1 MKFINKFFCA
11 ALLING
17 AMADEVLLKDGMK
30 IIGDIQQVHQD
41 KIVITTKYAGELTV
55 EMVNVEKFHTDVEQ
69 NVAFEKD
76 QKLVGKVT
84 YEDEKATLVRNEDEK
99 MPLKDLIS
107 VWGVDKN
114 HPDYVAPIDPW
125 TYKAYADISSQEGNT
140 DKDLYSLG
148 LSAEYDDG
156 DEHKAKF
163 FATSKE
169 GSSNGEKTDKEYR
182 LGADYERLF
191 GDPKHHSWYVRGGWE
206 NDEIE
211 GIDYRVGAAA
221 GYGYYWLKSEE
232 TTLRTRIGLGYL
244 VEEYVDGTD
253 KKDSVSLDVGVNYQQ
268 AVGDWATWET
278 DVTYVPAVDD
288 FADDYLIRHTSDISV
303 PLTVQEDWSL
313 FLKLG
318 VEHDY
323 NSQPAED
330 RDNLD
335 TTYFLR
341 LALKI

>member
-1 MKFINKFFCA
+1 MKFINSLMFL
-11 ALLING
+11 ALISS
-17 AMADEVLLKDGMK
+17 MTSADEVLLKDGMK
-30 IIGDIQQVHQD
+30 LVGDIQQVHQD
-41 KIVITTKYAGELTV
+41 KIIIKTKYAGEITV
-55 EMVNVEKFHTDVEQ
+55 AMENVDKFHTETEQ
-69 NVAFEKD
+69 NVAFEKE

-84 YEDEKATLVRNEDEK
+84 YEDEKAILVRNEDEK
-99 MPLKDLIS
+99 MPLKGLVSI
-107 VWGVDKN
+107 WGVDKN
-114 HPDYVAPIDPW
+114 HPDYVEPIDPW

-156 DEHKAKF
+156 DQKAKF
-163 FATSKE
+163 FGTSKE
-169 GSSNGEKTDKEYR
+169 GSTDGQKTDKEYR

-221 GYGYYWLKSEE
+221 GYGYYWLKNDE
-232 TTLRTRIGLGYL
+232 TTLRTRMGLGYI

-253 KKDSVSLDVGVNYQQ
+253 KKDSVSLDLGFNYKQ

-278 DVTYVPAVDD
+278 DVTYLPAVDD
-288 FADDYLIRHTSDISV
+288 FGDYLMRHLSGISV
-303 PLTVQEDWSL
+303 PLTVQDDWSL

-318 VEHDY
+318 VQHEY
-323 NSQPAED
+323 NSEPAED
-330 RDNLD
+330 RDELD

>member
-11 ALLING
+11 ALLTNV

-99 MPLKDLIS
+99 MPIKGLVS

-114 HPDYVAPIDPW
+114 HPDYVEPIDPW

-156 DEHKAKF
+156 DQKAKF
-163 FATSKE
+163 FGTSKE
-169 GSSNGEKTDKEYR
+169 GSTDGVKTDKEYR
-182 LGADYERLF
+182 LGADYEHLF

-221 GYGYYWLKSEE
+221 GYGYYWLKNDE
-232 TTLRTRIGLGYL
+232 TTLRTRLGLGYL
-244 VEEYVDGTD
+244 KEEYDDGET
-253 KKDSVSLDVGVNYQQ
+253 KDSVSLDLGFNYKQ

-278 DVTYVPAVDD
+278 DVTYVPAVED
-288 FADDYLIRHTSDISV
+288 FEDYLLRHSSGISV

-318 VEHDY
+318 VDHDY
-323 NSQPAED
+323 NSEPAD
-330 RDNLD
+330 GRDHLD
-335 TTYFLR
+335 TTYYLR